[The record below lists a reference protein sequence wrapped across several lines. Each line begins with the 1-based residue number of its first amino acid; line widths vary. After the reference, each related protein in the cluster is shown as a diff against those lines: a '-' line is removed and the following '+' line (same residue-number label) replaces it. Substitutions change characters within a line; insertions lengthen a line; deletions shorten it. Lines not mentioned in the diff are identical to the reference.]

1 MALSR
6 PVWLTPEQAT
16 LLIPLVV
23 RARQNAWPDPIL
35 RDETAAQALLRL
47 GQAAPPLP
55 APRGDA
61 FGLALRA
68 RHLDGWTMAFLAR
81 HPAATVLHLGC
92 GLDGRVDRVNPP
104 PGVRWFDLDLPDVIA
119 LRRVAYPREEGPSYQ
134 MITASVTDAGWLRS
148 VPADRPV
155 LVVAEGL
162 LMYLPEAEVR
172 ALLTRLGGAFPSGE
186 LVFDALSPLGV
197 GWGARHPA
205 LHASGATL
213 RWGLENPR
221 EVEAWRPGFH
231 LLDDVGLLGLPG
243 FARLPRVERTACRV
257 LRQVPALRR
266 LHRLLRYQF
275 SPSGR
280 AVGVPGFFSP

>member
-35 RDETAAQALLRL
+35 RDETATQVLRRL

-55 APRGDA
+55 ALRGDA

-92 GLDGRVDRVNPP
+92 GLDGRVDRVDPP

-119 LRRVAYPREEGPSYQ
+119 LRRVAYPREEGPGYQ
-134 MITASVTDAGWLRS
+134 MIAASVMDAGWLRS

-162 LMYLPEAEVR
+162 LMYLPQAKVR
-172 ALLTRLGGAFPSGE
+172 MLLARLGGAFPSGE

-197 GWGARHPA
+197 RLGAWHPA
-205 LHASGATL
+205 LRASGATL
-213 RWGLENPR
+213 RWGLEDPR
-221 EVEAWRPGFH
+221 EVETWPPGFH
-231 LLDDVGLLGLPG
+231 LLDDVGLLDLPG
-243 FARLPRVERTACRV
+243 FGRLPRMGRAAWRV
-257 LRQVPALRR
+257 LRHVPALRR
-266 LHRLLRYQF
+266 LHRLLRYRF
-275 SPSGR
+275 STPNHTG
-280 AVGVPGFFSP
+280 AGPGSTLP